1 MKLKQT
7 LQMLFMIIF
16 RINISSLGR
25 APNFKDLRHKEN
37 VFGMTA
43 RECVEKIGIPAM
55 RGLQNGL
62 QDVPDKDAVTGKADA
77 AGPFDFETV
86 ARNFQEFAE
95 VMSGRKEPEPEYYT
109 TSGFKAT
116 PLICKNCGGQI
127 DRKSGKCPFCDTE
140 YDFEEESESYAYL
153 YADDGLV
160 EKIKLG
166 GDVQ

>member
-16 RINISSLGR
+16 RINIPSLGR

-62 QDVPDKDAVTGKADA
+62 QDVPDKDAVTEKADA
-77 AGPFDFETV
+77 AGAFDFETV

-95 VMSGRKEPEPEYYT
+95 VMSGKKEHDEFYT
-109 TSGFKAT
+109 TSGFKPKA
-116 PLICKNCGGQI
+116 LICKNCGGQI

-140 YDFEEESESYAYL
+140 YDSEEEEGIYVYQD
-153 YADDGLV
+153 ADDGDF
-160 EKIKLG
+160 EKFKIG
-166 GDVQ
+166 GNTQ

>member
-95 VMSGRKEPEPEYYT
+95 VMSGRKESDELFI
-109 TSGFKAT
+109 TSGFKSKA
-116 PLICKNCGGQI
+116 LICKNCGGQI

>member
-7 LQMLFMIIF
+7 LQLLFMIIF
-16 RINISSLGR
+16 RINIPSLGR

-55 RGLQNGL
+55 IGLQNGL

-77 AGPFDFETV
+77 SGPFDFETV
-86 ARNFQEFAE
+86 ARNFQELAE
-95 VMSGRKEPEPEYYT
+95 VMSGKKEPDEFYT
-109 TSGFKAT
+109 TSGFKPKA
-116 PLICKNCGGQI
+116 LICKNCGGQI

-153 YADDGLV
+153 YADDELV

-166 GDVQ
+166 GDTQ